1 MDVACF
7 GKFYTLL
14 LYFYRVMLL
23 QENLNITWVLLLG
36 SVGMLLL
43 CIGIVAFFLLY
54 QKKLLQNKLQLSA
67 LETMHKEEL
76 LHSRIEEVEQERK
89 RIARDLHDEIGTLFT
104 LLSRKVEQMTLPA
117 SVNKYQAQ
125 IDEMR
130 ILADRGIN
138 TTRRIAFD
146 ILPPH
151 LELFGLITAL
161 EDFCM
166 HQSKSTD
173 VTIDF
178 TITTLK
184 KEPDDKTSLVV
195 FRIIQELVNNTLKYA
210 QATQIH
216 MELNDKNGTLNF
228 TYRDDGKGFD
238 LNDNINGKGL
248 GLRSIDNRVAMING
262 KIETQTSPGKGLYVY
277 IQIPDKN

>member
-1 MDVACF
+1 MAK
-7 GKFYTLL
+7 G
-14 LYFYRVMLL
+14 
-23 QENLNITWVLLLG
+23 
-36 SVGMLLL
+36 
-43 CIGIVAFFLLY
+43 
-54 QKKLLQNKLQLSA
+54 
-67 LETMHKEEL
+67 
-76 LHSRIEEVEQERK
+76 
-89 RIARDLHDEIGTLFT
+89 
-104 LLSRKVEQMTLPA
+104 
-117 SVNKYQAQ
+117 
-125 IDEMR
+125 
-130 ILADRGIN
+130 
-138 TTRRIAFD
+138 
-146 ILPPH
+146 
-151 LELFGLITAL
+151 
-161 EDFCM
+161 
-166 HQSKSTD
+166 
-173 VTIDF
+173 TIDF